1 MYAAKDIATL
11 APHLSR
17 HPKGIRE
24 EERFWLE
31 ERWKRVRGNDR
42 VPGHEEL
49 HKLRGSTKSRKE
61 RVRPRAGKDREVEL
75 KILNTYIETN
85 LANGLIQGSSPAAAQ
100 ILFMKKNDGRL
111 RLLCEQPG
119 SQ

>member
-1 MYAAKDIATL
+1 MYAAKHMAAL

-24 EERFWLE
+24 EEWFWLE
-31 ERWKRVRGNDR
+31 EYWKRVRGNDR
-42 VPGHEEL
+42 VLGRKEP

-75 KILNTYIETN
+75 KILNAYIETN
-85 LANGLIQGSSPAAAQ
+85 LANGFIQRSSPASAP
-100 ILFMKKNDGRL
+100 ILFVKKNGSHL
-111 RLLCEQPG
+111 RLCVDY
-119 SQ
+119 